1 MGVGAA
7 VGQVARTTR
16 RHYRALLTALLMP
29 LLPGLL
35 LGALT
40 AAALTA
46 HGAITSGQAPVW
58 SSLPLLTQVFAAA
71 GALALLAG
79 VPIAVCAA
87 LRVAADAVRGRAPDL
102 GRAWRPRL
110 PRLRWPLR
118 LPALGVVP
126 ALLGLVP
133 LFPALPVARID
144 PALGLLW
151 VLVVAPWTAV
161 ALCTRMS
168 AEPVAPGPRAPHPVP
183 APLLAALLA
192 TTPFIT
198 PGPLWFA
205 YWA

>member
-1 MGVGAA
+1 MGVRAA
-7 VGQVARTTR
+7 VAQVARTTR
-16 RHYRALLTALLMP
+16 RHYRALLTAVLMP

-35 LGALT
+35 LGSLT
-40 AAALTA
+40 AAALIA

-58 SSLPLLTQVFAAA
+58 SSLPLLTRVFAAA
-71 GALALLAG
+71 GAVALIAG
-79 VPIAVCAA
+79 IPIAVCAA

-110 PRLRWPLR
+110 RWPPR

-133 LFPALPVARID
+133 LFPAVPAARID

-161 ALCTRMS
+161 ALCTRLS
-168 AEPVAPGPRAPHPVP
+168 AEPAAPGPRAPHAVP

>member
-1 MGVGAA
+1 MGVRVA

-29 LLPGLL
+29 LLPCLL

-58 SSLPLLTQVFAAA
+58 SSLPLLTRVFAAT
-71 GALALLAG
+71 GVLALLAG

-110 PRLRWPLR
+110 RWPAR
-118 LPALGVVP
+118 FPALGVVP

-133 LFPALPVARID
+133 LFPAILAARID
-144 PALGLLW
+144 PAVGLLW

-168 AEPVAPGPRAPHPVP
+168 EEPVPPGPRAPHPVP